1 MNREIK
7 FRAKRAENGQC
18 VYGDLTH
25 TIRITENGDV
35 PCIRVANY
43 NVDETTIGQYTCVKD
58 KNGVEIYEGDIVQW
72 SECVADAHFATY
84 EHEVLLYEGKFYPL
98 SEQYCLR
105 IREILRAQPRLWLRL
120 HQLPSF
126 CSKL

>member
-7 FRAKRAENGQC
+7 FRAKRAENGQW

-43 NVDETTIGQYTCVKD
+43 NVDETTIGEYTCVKD

-84 EHEVLLYEGKFYPL
+84 GEELVKIGNEL
-98 SEQYCLR
+98 
-105 IREILRAQPRLWLRL
+105 
-120 HQLPSF
+120 
-126 CSKL
+126 